1 MNDNRPS
8 GSDAYPSDCQLTEGL
23 RKMADN
29 RHTSEE
35 IDPRIRARAEKID
48 LLLLDVD
55 GVLTDGTLIFS
66 PEGGESKG
74 FNTQDGFG
82 ISLLGEAGV
91 DVGVITA
98 RSSKAVSERCRGLH
112 MRYIC
117 QGERDKLSAYKKIAD
132 QSGLKPFQI
141 AYMGDDWLDLVLLKR
156 VGLAVAPANGM
167 AEVKQHVHYVTRRP
181 GGTGAVREVC
191 ELILR
196 AKGLFDQLLQ
206 SYLSR

>member
-1 MNDNRPS
+1 MSDNCPTGP
-8 GSDAYPSDCQLTEGL
+8 GSYPSDCQLTEGL

-29 RHTSEE
+29 RLVNEE
-35 IDPRIRARAEKID
+35 IDPRIRARAEKLD

-66 PEGGESKG
+66 PDGGEGKG
-74 FNTQDGFG
+74 FSTQDGFG
-82 ISLLGEAGV
+82 ISLLREAGV

-98 RSSKAVSERCRGLH
+98 RSSKAVSERCQGLH

-117 QGERDKLSAYKKIAD
+117 QGERDKLTAYKQIVED
-132 QSGLKPFQI
+132 SGLKPFQI

-156 VGLAVAPANGM
+156 VGLAVAPANSM
-167 AEVKQHVHYVTRRP
+167 AEVQQHVHYVTRRS
-181 GGTGAVREVC
+181 GGAGAVREVC
-191 ELILR
+191 DLILR